1 MKIFLPLQSESVL
14 ICLKC
19 FKGEKS
25 LGGRIKATVRNC
37 TNLRVVRAAM
47 PSGRYL
53 ITVKR
58 FFAVI
63 LLALSVIAASSCSRR
78 VENAYRTIA
87 YVNSL
92 LTDSLPELRTL
103 AESNGKSSG
112 TIVLVGDP

>member
-47 PSGRYL
+47 PSGRY
-53 ITVKR
+53 
-58 FFAVI
+58 FD
-63 LLALSVIAASSCSRR
+63 
-78 VENAYRTIA
+78 
-87 YVNSL
+87 NS
-92 LTDSLPELRTL
+92 E
-103 AESNGKSSG
+103 EIFCGN
-112 TIVLVGDP
+112 IVGSIRHCGFQLFKAG